1 MKENKQ
7 QPRQDRQTLN
17 RLLELN
23 DLNERAFAYHH
34 YCLRKTEPMNE
45 QFLEN
50 LEKTTN
56 LLFDE
61 AMEQMNWEPQHT
73 VDQIVKRREN
83 IQQLLGNHYLT
94 KGCDSAEA
102 MTARDHYRAF
112 SQLDNKVVSKQFLR

>member
-1 MKENKQ
+1 MKENK
-7 QPRQDRQTLN
+7 RQAEKDPLTLN

-23 DLNERAFAYHH
+23 DLNERAFIYHH

-50 LEKTTN
+50 LEKTAN

-83 IQQLLGNHYLT
+83 IQQLLSNHYLT
-94 KGCDSAEA
+94 KGCNSAEG
-102 MTARDHYRAF
+102 MTARDHYQAY
-112 SQLDNKVVSKQFLR
+112 SGG